1 MSPRRLPEDD
11 DVAEWTAE
19 WRLPDDGNALGEP
32 PGRHE
37 WPEIAEAR
45 TGQWA
50 PGPQQEEA
58 PHGAPGPAPATAEW
72 PDVAGVE
79 HTAAYD
85 VRHEEYGEPPASEPF
100 PADDPEAASPH
111 DSHDSYERRPPPPDR
126 LVYSPHRSAGA
137 GGDTSGDT
145 TVSGQTER
153 TGFLGSGWQGD
164 DDDSS
169 PGPYKGVWGGEKPAA
184 EPRKRGRVAVLSVA
198 AVVALLGGSVA
209 GVQIMTRSAEAPTA
223 TKLVTAPSTS
233 ATPSTFSEP
242 AETPEEEAEPTA
254 EETGEPAK
262 KPKTSAPPQST
273 QTAAPRRT
281 QRPRA
286 TEEPRPKK
294 TRTPDNLDNQ
304 ETPPRDTKPTG
315 SPRQTEEP
323 RVRDDENRPAP
334 PSAQP
339 TTGPTGPPDGGG
351 LDSRNDNIVEI
362 DVNLFGRLAGYSAEL
377 SIANASATDLTGVTL
392 DLAVSGRVTKVEG
405 ADWDY
410 SDGTLTLRLPRAIP
424 AGGRVSVEYRA
435 LGRSKAPSSC
445 EVTGITCLLR

>member
-11 DVAEWTAE
+11 DAAEWTAE
-19 WRLPDDGNALGEP
+19 WRVPDGDNALGEP

-37 WPEIAEAR
+37 WPEITEAR

-50 PGPQQEEA
+50 TGPRQEEE
-58 PHGAPGPAPATAEW
+58 PHAAVSPPPASPMATPVPEPAPATAEW
-72 PDVAGVE
+72 PDVTGVE

-85 VRHEEYGEPPASEPF
+85 VPREEYGEPAAPEPF
-100 PADDPEAASPH
+100 PADDPGEP
-111 DSHDSYERRPPPPDR
+111 SYERRPPPPDR
-126 LVYSPHRSAGA
+126 LVYSPHRSAGPE
-137 GGDTSGDT
+137 GDMEGDQT
-145 TVSGQTER
+145 TR

-169 PGPYKGVWGGEKPAA
+169 PGPYKGVWGGEKLAA

-209 GVQIMTRSAEAPTA
+209 GVQLMTRSAETPAA
-223 TKLVTAPSTS
+223 TKLVTAPSTG
-233 ATPSTFSEP
+233 ATQGTPSEP
-242 AETPEEEAEPTA
+242 AETSEEEAEPTA

-262 KPKTSAPPQST
+262 KPRSSAPAQPT
-273 QTAAPRRT
+273 QTAAPRLT

-294 TRTPDNLDNQ
+294 TRTPDNLDDQ
-304 ETPPRDTKPTG
+304 ETPPRDSKPTG
-315 SPRQTEEP
+315 SPRQSEEP
-323 RVRDDENRPAP
+323 RIRDDQNRPAP

-339 TTGPTGPPDGGG
+339 TTGPTSPPDGGG
-351 LDSRNDNIVEI
+351 DSRDDNVVEI
-362 DVNLFGRLAGYSAEL
+362 DVDLFGRLAGYSAEL
-377 SIANASATDLTGVTL
+377 SIANGSATDLTGVTL
-392 DLAVSGRVTKVEG
+392 NLAVSGKVTKVEG

-424 AGGRVSVEYRA
+424 AGGQVSVEYRA

-445 EVTGITCLLR
+445 EVIGITCLLR